1 MAAPYLLLSSAF
13 LLLLLSSNFSALRSH
28 QTVATL
34 PGFDGHLPFKLE
46 TGYIGV
52 GDDDDVQLFYYFIE
66 SERSPEDDPLV
77 LWLTG
82 GPGCSG
88 FSGLVFEIGPLVFD
102 YESSRPSLP
111 RFSLN
116 QYSWTKVANV
126 IFLDA
131 PVGTGFS
138 YANSWQGYIM
148 NDTLSATQIY
158 HFLRKWLVVHSDFL
172 ANPLYIAGDSY
183 SGKIVPI
190 VVQEIS
196 DGIDAGHK
204 PRMNLKGYM
213 LGNPVTDDKIDQN
226 SKIQF
231 AYLKALITYEIYEC
245 TGNVNGVNIY
255 EPRCSFV
262 SPKSTRLSPGDASVM
277 EDEEDS
283 LDLLFLPAQP
293 APKLWCRNQNY
304 FYAPTWAND
313 KTVQRALGIQEG
325 MVKEWRRCNKS
336 LSYTTNVL
344 SSVDYHRNFIKK
356 GYQVLIYSFL
366 DATNIFFSYH
376 SGDVD
381 MGTSYV
387 GTETWIKSLNLTID
401 SGWQPWLVD
410 GQVAGEQVIRLQS
423 TSLRNASK

>member
-1 MAAPYLLLSSAF
+1 MTLYQIF
-13 LLLLLSSNFSALRSH
+13 FMVLRS
-28 QTVATL
+28 
-34 PGFDGHLPFKLE
+34 
-46 TGYIGV
+46 I
-52 GDDDDVQLFYYFIE
+52 
-66 SERSPEDDPLV
+66 
-77 LWLTG
+77 
-82 GPGCSG
+82 
-88 FSGLVFEIGPLVFD
+88 
-102 YESSRPSLP
+102 
-111 RFSLN
+111 
-116 QYSWTKVANV
+116 
-126 IFLDA
+126 
-131 PVGTGFS
+131 GTGFS
-138 YANSWQGYIM
+138 YANSWEGYIM

-158 HFLRKWLVVHSDFL
+158 HFLRKWLIVHSDFL

-231 AYLKALITYEIYEC
+231 AYLNALITYEIYKSAKKNCKGDYVNVDPGNYLCKADLQNISAC
-245 TGNVNGVNIY
+245 TGNVNGGNIY
-255 EPRCSFV
+255 EPKCSFV
-262 SPKSTRLSPGDASVM
+262 SPKPTRLSPRDGSVV
-277 EDEEDS
+277 EDEEDY

-293 APKLWCRNQNY
+293 APKLWCRHQNY
-304 FYAPTWAND
+304 LYAPTWAND
-313 KTVQRALGIQEG
+313 KTVQRALGIQEIHVFPNDEQG

-344 SSVDYHRNFIKK
+344 SSLDYHRNLIKK

-366 DATNIFFSYH
+366 DATNIFFSYN

-381 MGTSYV
+381 MEIPYV

-410 GQVAGEQVIRLQS
+410 GQVAGLGAGHTAPEYKPKECLEMINSV
-423 TSLRNASK
+423 